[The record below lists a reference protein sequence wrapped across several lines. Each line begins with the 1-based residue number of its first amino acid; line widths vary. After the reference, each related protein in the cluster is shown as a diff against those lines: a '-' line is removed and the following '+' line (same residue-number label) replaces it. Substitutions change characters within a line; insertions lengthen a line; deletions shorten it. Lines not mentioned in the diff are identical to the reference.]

1 VRVSVDEETGV
12 VEIVDIAASVY
23 AGRVVDASRAALQS
37 DGSVVMGI
45 GSALYESIEF
55 ADGYVT
61 NANMGDYQVPAFRD
75 IPAFWSELR
84 ESPEGEIHGLGETAL
99 PLIPPALGNA
109 LRSLGLGQAQM
120 PIHPERVLEAFDR
133 REA

>member
-1 VRVSVDEETGV
+1 VRVAVDEETGV

-23 AGRVVDASRAALQS
+23 AGRVVDASRAALQN

-45 GSALYESIEF
+45 GAALYESIQF
-55 ADGYVT
+55 SDGYIT

-75 IPAFWSELR
+75 IPAFSAELR
-84 ESPEGEIHGLGETAL
+84 ESAGGEIHGLGETAL

-109 LRSLGLGQAQM
+109 LQSLGLGQTEM
-120 PIHPERVLEAFDR
+120 PIHPERVLEALDR
-133 REA
+133 RDA